1 MKIKKL
7 KNITPKIRVP
17 RTLSPKSWKH
27 EASGTQGNVTL
38 FGVNIF
44 SCGWKLTGKTARVQ
58 HPNHGHDFKFP
69 VYSVD
74 IDGRQKEFAAGQMNI
89 RSGVFSC
96 RNIRSILSYQ
106 QKCEKN
112 CLRSLWQF
120 FRVYPVYPA
129 SAHRQRV
136 QIMDHIT
143 ICNTKYSPSI
153 EN

>member
-7 KNITPKIRVP
+7 KNITPKIRIP

-74 IDGRQKEFAAGQMNI
+74 IDGRQKRICCRSDESFGLEFFPAEILDPYYRINKSVKKLPQEPVA
-89 RSGVFSC
+89 VFD
-96 RNIRSILSYQ
+96 
-106 QKCEKN
+106 
-112 CLRSLWQF
+112 
-120 FRVYPVYPA
+120 VYPA
-129 SAHRQRV
+129 NTHLQRV
-136 QIMDHIT
+136 QIMHHST

-153 EN
+153 EK

>member
-74 IDGRQKEFAAGQMNI
+74 IDGSQKEFAAGQMNH
-89 RSGVFSC
+89 SVWSFPAE
-96 RNIRSILSYQ
+96 ILDPYYRINKSV
-106 QKCEKN
+106 KKTAPGTCG
-112 CLRSLWQF
+112 SF
-120 FRVYPVYPA
+120 HVYPENT
-129 SAHRQRV
+129 HLQRV
-136 QIMDHIT
+136 QIMHHST

-153 EN
+153 EK

>member
-7 KNITPKIRVP
+7 KNITPKIRIP

-69 VYSVD
+69 VYSVN
-74 IDGRQKEFAAGQMNI
+74 IDGSQKEFAAGQMNH
-89 RSGVFSC
+89 SVWSFSC

-106 QKCEKN
+106 QKCEK
-112 CLRSLWQF
+112 LPQEPVAVF
-120 FRVYPVYPA
+120 HVYPA
-129 SAHRQRV
+129 NTHLQRV
-136 QIMDHIT
+136 QIMHHST

-153 EN
+153 EK

>member
-7 KNITPKIRVP
+7 KNITPKIRIP

-74 IDGRQKEFAAGQMNI
+74 IDGRQKEFAAGQDEPFGLEFFPAEILDPYYRINKSVKKTAPGTCGSFSRI
-89 RSGVFSC
+89 SGKYTFT
-96 RNIRSILSYQ
+96 
-106 QKCEKN
+106 
-112 CLRSLWQF
+112 
-120 FRVYPVYPA
+120 A
-129 SAHRQRV
+129 SAG
-136 QIMDHIT
+136 IMHHST

-153 EN
+153 EK